1 MCAPGVPET
10 LWGSVSQRSFQN
22 PIEML
27 PDFAAV
33 CADGTQAA
41 VGQTAG
47 SVAQTKAVSHRVQS
61 ASLVA
66 LVFFTARNQFHLMPL
81 LKQ

>member
-10 LWGSVSQRSFQN
+10 LQGSVSQSSFQN
-22 PIEML
+22 PVEML

-33 CADGTQAA
+33 CADGTQAV

-47 SVAQTKAVSHRVQS
+47 SVAQIKAVSHRLQS
-61 ASLVA
+61 ASLVV
-66 LVFFTARNQFHLMPL
+66 LVSFTAMNQFHLMPL

>member
-10 LWGSVSQRSFQN
+10 LQGSVSQSSFQN
-22 PIEML
+22 PVETL
-27 PDFAAV
+27 PGFAAV
-33 CADGTQAA
+33 CADGTQAV

-47 SVAQTKAVSHRVQS
+47 SVAQIKAVSNRLQS
-61 ASLVA
+61 VSLVV
-66 LVFFTARNQFHLMPL
+66 LVFFTAMNQFHLMPL